1 MSFRLNKKLSMACL
15 AFISIPLSV
24 EASNS
29 VSLNELL
36 EASKKH
42 PSVRLSEN
50 AVRTSGFN
58 LDAAKWSK
66 YPSFTVDGI
75 APIDSDDTLTLKLE
89 QPLWT
94 AGRSDA
100 LIDAARAEVSAAELQ
115 IQESIDL
122 IQDEVI
128 SAYIELWRAQEKL
141 IAADDNVVELKELAG
156 IIERRVFQQVSPESE
171 LALVNARLSQA
182 LSDQAQHL
190 GMVRQAV
197 SRLQQAS
204 GMKADHAKTLT
215 CQLPA
220 DLTLDRIKQLALSQ
234 SSILKRLE
242 VDKSASQFDY
252 AAAEAERWPKLVAGV
267 QSVSQQGNVDDTDTK
282 AYFGFQ
288 YQLSDG
294 FSVNSRMSAAES
306 EMQNFTYQYDE
317 AKIRLVQTIESYQ
330 TGYELSRNQIPSLV
344 NLVRVNADLI
354 DSYRRQY
361 SVGKKSWLDVVNA
374 QREVAQAKV
383 SLIDAQANAC
393 LNALQIEQATRLNF
407 VR

>member
-1 MSFRLNKKLSMACL
+1 MGFKISKKCL
-15 AFISIPLSV
+15 VASIALCSLSV
-24 EASNS
+24 SAHASDD
-29 VSLNELL
+29 VSLTELL
-36 EASKKH
+36 DASKNH

-50 AVRTSGFN
+50 ALRVSGYN
-58 LDAAKWSK
+58 LDTAKWSK
-66 YPSFTVDGI
+66 YPSFSVDGI

-100 LIDAARAEVSAAELQ
+100 LIDAAKAELSAAEIK

-122 IQDEVI
+122 IQGEVI
-128 SAYIELWRAQEKL
+128 SAYIDLWRAQEKL
-141 IAADDNVVELKELAG
+141 IAADDNVGELKGLASV
-156 IIERRVFQQVSPESE
+156 IERRVVQQVSPESE

-182 LSDQAQHL
+182 LADQSQHL

-204 GMKADHAKTLT
+204 GLKVEHAKTLT
-215 CQLPA
+215 CQLPS

-234 SSILKRLE
+234 SSTLKRLE
-242 VDKSASQFDY
+242 IDKSASQFDY
-252 AAAEAERWPKLVAGV
+252 AAAEAERWPKLVVGV
-267 QSVSQQGNVDDTDTK
+267 QSVTQQGGLDSTDNK

-288 YQLSDG
+288 YQLTDG

-306 EMQNFTYQYDE
+306 EIQNYQYQYDE
-317 AKIRLVQTIESYQ
+317 AKIRLVQSIDNFY
-330 TGYELSRNQIPSLV
+330 TGYELSNNQIPSLE
-344 NLVRVNADLI
+344 NLARVNADLI

-361 SVGKKSWLDVVNA
+361 NVGKKSWLDVVNA

-383 SLIDAQANAC
+383 SLIDAQANTC

>member
-1 MSFRLNKKLSMACL
+1 MGFKISKKCL
-15 AFISIPLSV
+15 VASIALCSLSV
-24 EASNS
+24 SALASDN
-29 VSLNELL
+29 VSLTELL
-36 EASKKH
+36 EASKNH

-50 AVRTSGFN
+50 ALRVSGYN
-58 LDAAKWSK
+58 LDTAKWSK
-66 YPSFTVDGI
+66 YPSFSVDGI

-100 LIDAARAEVSAAELQ
+100 LIDAAKAEVSAAEIQ

-122 IQDEVI
+122 IQGEVI

-141 IAADDNVVELKELAG
+141 IAADDNVGELKGLANV
-156 IIERRVFQQVSPESE
+156 IERRVVQQVSPESE

-182 LSDQAQHL
+182 LAEQVQHL

-197 SRLQQAS
+197 SRLQQAT
-204 GMKADHAKTLT
+204 GLKVEHAKTLT

-220 DLTLDRIKQLALSQ
+220 DLTLDRTKEFALSH

-252 AAAEAERWPKLVAGV
+252 VAAEAERWPKLVAGV
-267 QSVSQQGNVDDTDTK
+267 QSVTQQGGLDTTDNK

-288 YQLSDG
+288 YQLTDG

-306 EMQNFTYQYDE
+306 EIQNYQYQYDE
-317 AKIRLVQTIESYQ
+317 AKIRLVQSIDNFY
-330 TGYELSRNQIPSLV
+330 TGYDLSNNQIPSLE

-361 SVGKKSWLDVVNA
+361 NVGKKSWLDVVNA

-383 SLIDAQANAC
+383 SLIDAQANTC